1 MPNDLHPAE
10 AVEELANSL
19 LANYHPELSTARLK
33 YLFTE
38 KAANKGGRP
47 ILGKV
52 QKCSGALELYSD
64 ADFIIYVAMDKWND
78 LDAGKRTAL
87 VDHLLERCTGEED
100 AEDPSATMKWK
111 TREPDV
117 HEFSTILKRYGAWT
131 EDLAGFC
138 AIAQS
143 LDEIEM
149 DEASSVVT
157 ETHVTN

>member
-1 MPNDLHPAE
+1 MPNELHPAE

-19 LANYHPELSTARLK
+19 LASYHPDLATARLK

-47 ILGKV
+47 VLGKV
-52 QKCSGALELYSD
+52 QKCSGALELFAD

-78 LDAGKRTAL
+78 LDAGERTAL

-100 AEDPSATMKWK
+100 EEDPSATMKWK

-117 HEFSTILKRYGAWT
+117 HEFSTILKRYGAWN
-131 EDLAGFC
+131 DGLSGFC
-138 AIAQS
+138 AIAQG
-143 LDEIEM
+143 LDEIEAV
-149 DEASSVVT
+149 EPTVVSTSAHAS
-157 ETHVTN
+157 N